1 VTTDNERLHEL
12 IAVAAEASPV
22 KPEVDRPLQSLLV
35 FRVGSRMFGA
45 EARHVY
51 EVVVSGSITQVP
63 TARPYI
69 LGITL
74 VRGRLVP
81 VISLGELLGTPSG
94 DEAAPTLP
102 RLLILRHGT
111 LEIAVMSDA
120 TLGLFDIGVTDL
132 GSSTGPRPDC
142 IAAELEF
149 RGDLLVL
156 LDIPALLH
164 SVADDKGTH

>member
-1 VTTDNERLHEL
+1 MSTDNDRLHEL
-12 IAVAAEASPV
+12 IALAADMPAAPQAT
-22 KPEVDRPLQSLLV
+22 RALQSLLV
-35 FRVGSRMFGA
+35 FRVGARVFGT
-45 EARHVY
+45 EARYVY

-81 VISLGELLGTPSG
+81 VISLSELLGTPPS

-102 RLLILRHGT
+102 RLLILRHES
-111 LEIAVMSDA
+111 LEIAVMTDA
-120 TLGLFDIGVTDL
+120 TLGLFDVDVTDL
-132 GSSTGPRPDC
+132 GSSAGPRPDC

-149 RGDLLVL
+149 RGRLLVL
-156 LDIPALLH
+156 LDTPALLH
-164 SVADDKGTH
+164 SVVDDKGMQ